1 MKGEIKMKNEQSPV
15 AVRERERERESS
27 NLKDEKRCR
36 E

>member
-1 MKGEIKMKNEQSPV
+1 MKNEQSLV